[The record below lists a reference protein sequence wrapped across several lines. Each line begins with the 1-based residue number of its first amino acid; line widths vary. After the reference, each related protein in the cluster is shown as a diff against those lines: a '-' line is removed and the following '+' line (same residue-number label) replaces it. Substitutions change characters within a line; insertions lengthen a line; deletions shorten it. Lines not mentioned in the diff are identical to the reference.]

1 MSLFQVHREQVGQKI
16 LDTAI
21 EIFLKNGYEETTI
34 SQITKSVG
42 IAKGTFYNFYD
53 SKRAILMI
61 WAAHVF
67 QALDFRAAFR
77 SDHTFRQNMEVLIDL
92 LVNYIRDDER
102 LFVSFLK
109 ELAIEQGISDKDK
122 QFDFAG
128 IISLIADRSSDHEK
142 IEQLDKDLKITVL
155 NDSLFLGIIRWFNAG
170 KSTDGLNQ
178 HLLDIV
184 YICLHGIF
192 STKE

>member
-53 SKRAILMI
+53 SRAILMI

-67 QALDFRAAFR
+67 QALDFGR
-77 SDHTFRQNMEVLIDL
+77 I
-92 LVNYIRDDER
+92 
-102 LFVSFLK
+102 
-109 ELAIEQGISDKDK
+109 
-122 QFDFAG
+122 
-128 IISLIADRSSDHEK
+128 
-142 IEQLDKDLKITVL
+142 
-155 NDSLFLGIIRWFNAG
+155 
-170 KSTDGLNQ
+170 
-178 HLLDIV
+178 
-184 YICLHGIF
+184 
-192 STKE
+192 